1 MKMSI
6 RSQKTF
12 VLGVG
17 AQKAGTSWLHHQLAS
32 RADTDFGF
40 LKEYHVFDVIFHS
53 EYEYFRP
60 KRVAPWKWRGGGI
73 SSLKT
78 RILFQ
83 LL

>member
-6 RSQKTF
+6 RSQNTF

-53 EYEYFRP
+53 EYEYFTKASRP
-60 KRVAPWKWRGGGI
+60 VEVENAEAE
-73 SSLKT
+73 
-78 RILFQ
+78 
-83 LL
+83 